1 MVRECPRCRL
11 VNPPTAPQC
20 DCGYEFAAGRV
31 TGPPVADHSRE
42 AAPGTRLLTGCL
54 GVIVGVVQDD
64 QNYLGEDV
72 FKVENIVRK
81 RLNEGVV
88 EYLIKWEGWSR

>member
-1 MVRECPRCRL
+1 M
-11 VNPPTAPQC
+11 
-20 DCGYEFAAGRV
+20 
-31 TGPPVADHSRE
+31 
-42 AAPGTRLLTGCL
+42 
-54 GVIVGVVQDD
+54 IVGVVQDD